1 MKLFEELDE
10 KNFLLYAAQ
19 NYYSPNCIDSEDF
32 FDELKKFKYIKR
44 LVNRYLDND
53 NLSERLILNHL
64 ITIFNVFGIPAGR
77 RMLEFRL
84 DERHWP
90 VIKPFLIFLSV
101 IENDQYTGITQD
113 PLVIERLRSI

>member
-1 MKLFEELDE
+1 MI
-10 KNFLLYAAQ
+10 
-19 NYYSPNCIDSEDF
+19 S
-32 FDELKKFKYIKR
+32 
-44 LVNRYLDND
+44 YL
-53 NLSERLILNHL
+53 
-64 ITIFNVFGIPAGR
+64 FGIPAGR